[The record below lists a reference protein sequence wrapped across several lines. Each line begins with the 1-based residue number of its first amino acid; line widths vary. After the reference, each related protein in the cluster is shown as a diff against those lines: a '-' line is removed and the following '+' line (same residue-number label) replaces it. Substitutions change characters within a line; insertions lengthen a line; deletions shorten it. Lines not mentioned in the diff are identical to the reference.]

1 MLANQFFKRLMKIK
15 NLRIFI
21 LIGALTFGLFWSQT
35 TQALE
40 KKVAIIGSS
49 SFAQFCGSNWEAK
62 LTETVTGYTFT
73 CFAKSGTTA
82 KYFLEQ
88 FEANVKDKDYTDV
101 IVYAGLNGLDTI
113 SGLAEAQTNLQS
125 LFSQAQAKNIRVIG
139 VTAQPFKGYKTWTE
153 IWGKN
158 IIANNTWLKTKPNGV
173 DVVIDTYALFDQNND
188 QAADSAYA
196 GSDMLHVNKAGQA
209 ALYALIANQ
218 GYGLNVPVPQVTD
231 VPGNPMGG
239 FSALGDIGSAY
250 DTTPLSNEEL
260 IKFMQLPY
268 PKIRIPGLSFTPL
281 NVEDITTDPDGTKRL
296 SIPFIGE
303 YLAAM
308 YKYLIVIMG
317 IFGVSRLI
325 LAGFLWALPSADS
338 APKEQAKKMITGA
351 VGGIVLA
358 VGSYTILYTV
368 NPNLVTF
375 KNLDLSIVNGDNNL
389 HFVDAGVY
397 KSIVSGEPLSKDQAI
412 ALAVSKGADSGIS
425 DACLISTIVSIES
438 GGRSNAIGHDENS
451 KANKVVSAR
460 KLFLTTGVKYSG
472 ETFNKIPETDFDY
485 TVHNK
490 TKIFND
496 DKEFTNTPPD
506 YGLDWK
512 YGHGFGIAQTT
523 LQPSYHCNG
532 QRGITMNGRCF
543 TIPDLLSPV
552 TNIESMVAHILNDI
566 EVAEK
571 RGFDGTQKVKAVFY
585 SYNAG
590 SGAASSASVE
600 KINSL
605 SYVQKAMALYTKCTG
620 NSNSSGDAQE

>member
-1 MLANQFFKRLMKIK
+1 MKIK
-15 NLRIFI
+15 NSNKFIFASV
-21 LIGALTFGLFWSQT
+21 LLFGLFFFQPVN
-35 TQALE
+35 AVE
-40 KKVAIIGSS
+40 KKVALIGSS
-49 SFAQFCGSNWEAK
+49 SFAGFCGSYNLEAQ
-62 LTETVTGYTFT
+62 LTKNIPGYNFT
-73 CFAKSGTTA
+73 CFAKSGTTPE
-82 KYFLEQ
+82 YFREQ
-88 FEANVKDKDYTDV
+88 YEANVKGKGYSD
-101 IVYAGLNGLDTI
+101 IILYAGLNGLGTPA
-113 SGLAEAQTNLQS
+113 GLSEAQTNLKS
-125 LFSQAQAKNIRVIG
+125 LLSQAETEGLRVIV
-139 VTAQPFKGYKTWTE
+139 VTAQPFKGSTNWTE
-153 IWGKN
+153 IWGQN
-158 IIANNTWLKTKPNGV
+158 IITNNNWLKTKPNGV
-173 DVVIDTYALFDQNND
+173 DLIIDTYALYDQNND
-188 QAADSAYA
+188 QAADAAYA
-196 GSDMLHVNKAGQA
+196 GSDKLHVNKAGQL

-218 GYGLNVPVPQVTD
+218 GYGLDVPVPEITD
-231 VPGNPMGG
+231 ANGNPITGT
-239 FSALGDIGSAY
+239 SALGDVGSAY
-250 DTTPLSNEEL
+250 DATPLSNEEL

-281 NVEDITTDPDGTKRL
+281 DTTDIITDANGTKRL
-296 SIPFIGE
+296 SVPFIGE
-303 YLAAM
+303 YIAAM

-325 LAGFLWALPSADS
+325 LAGFLWAMPSADS
-338 APKEQAKKMITGA
+338 TPKEQAKKMITSA
-351 VGGIVLA
+351 VAGIVLA

-375 KNLDLSIVNGDNNL
+375 KDLNLPIVNGDNNL

-397 KSIVSGEPLSKDQAI
+397 QSIVPGELLNKDQAVS
-412 ALAVSKGADSGIS
+412 LAVTKGAEAGIS
-425 DACLISTIVSIES
+425 DACLINAIVTIES

-451 KANKVVSAR
+451 TANKKVSAR

-496 DKEFTNTPPD
+496 DDEFINTPPD

-543 TIPDLLSPV
+543 TIPDLLNPA

-571 RGFDGTQKVKAVFY
+571 RGFDGTQKTKAVFY
-585 SYNAG
+585 AYNAG

-600 KINSL
+600 TINSL
-605 SYVQKAMALYTKCTG
+605 SYVQKAMSLYTKCTG
-620 NSNSSGDAQE
+620 GPNQDSNAKE